1 MKDDKLY
8 LIHISECIERI
19 ESYTREGREVFEQ
32 SRMTQDA
39 VIRNFEV
46 IGEAVKH
53 ISAQFREAHP

>member
-19 ESYTREGREVFEQ
+19 EFYTNEGRDAFLR
-32 SRMTQDA
+32 SRRTQDA

-46 IGEAVKH
+46 FGEAVKH
-53 ISAQFREAHP
+53 ISSQYREAP